1 MAKQPQTESQQK
13 YTEALRKWQSEKPE
27 NKSYYR
33 STYAPGY
40 ALGSDKVNEAH
51 AKHDKDVAAWKARKP
66 NRSDFENG
74 APKSVDASPANEV
87 KTTKIEAPRNNIE
100 EKESPKVIKPS
111 YKTLD
116 DPLSKSIDSYTK
128 FKGTSNGATTR
139 NALEKEK
146 EKEKKKKRFKFS
158 GSGPRTIM
166 RGKSAFRR
174 K

>member
-1 MAKQPQTESQQK
+1 MGQNRLKNSEFLEAHQK
-13 YTEALRKWQSEKPE
+13 WKSEKPK
-27 NKSYYR
+27 NKAYYR
-33 STYAPGY
+33 ATYASGF

-51 AKHDKDVAAWKARKP
+51 AKHDKDVEAWKASEPK
-66 NRSDFENG
+66 RSDFKNG
-74 APKSVDASPANEV
+74 ASKSVDAPPPNEV
-87 KTTKIEAPRNNIE
+87 KTTTIEAPRNNIE
-100 EKESPKVIKPS
+100 EKESPKVKKPS

-139 NALEKEK
+139 NALEKEQ

>member
-1 MAKQPQTESQQK
+1 MGQNRLKSTEFTGYK
-13 YTEALRKWQSEKPE
+13 EALARWRGEKPK
-27 NKSYYR
+27 NKAYYR
-33 STYAPGY
+33 ATYASGF
-40 ALGSDKVNEAH
+40 ALGSDKANEAE
-51 AKHDKDVAAWKARKP
+51 AKHDKDVEAWKAREPK
-66 NRSDFENG
+66 RSDFENG
-74 APKSVDASPANEV
+74 APKSVDAPPSNEV
-87 KTTKIEAPRNNIE
+87 KTTIIEAPRNNIE
-100 EKESPKVIKPS
+100 EKESPKVSTPS

-146 EKEKKKKRFKFS
+146 EKKKKKFKFS

>member
-1 MAKQPQTESQQK
+1 REI
-13 YTEALRKWQSEKPE
+13 
-27 NKSYYR
+27 
-33 STYAPGY
+33 
-40 ALGSDKVNEAH
+40 
-51 AKHDKDVAAWKARKP
+51 
-66 NRSDFENG
+66 
-74 APKSVDASPANEV
+74 
-87 KTTKIEAPRNNIE
+87 KTTTIET
-100 EKESPKVIKPS
+100 PKNKDGLGREIKSSKVSTPS